1 MPSYNVE
8 LNNKPIKGSNEHT
21 LLLRITVDRKHVR
34 IKLDY
39 AVLKNQ
45 FNPNPQQA
53 KYIRQSHPKHKTING
68 YLDDKIQADKDAA
81 KNLID
86 EGKQVTSFGIKQK
99 MINPGSKSFS
109 EFTKVRIVEMDEN
122 NEVANAMRYQVL
134 LNKVDKYRNGSDL
147 LFSEIDHSFLRG
159 FQAYLKKLG
168 NSENTIHANFRIIR
182 AIVYKAIELGI
193 VKQAHN
199 PFFSFKLK
207 EGEVNRTRLTIEEIK
222 KIEEL
227 NLSKVKLIWH
237 VRNAFLFSFY
247 NAGIRASDLLR
258 LKWINIIDG
267 RLVFQMQKTK
277 HGHSVKLKE
286 KPLSILSMYDRTDP
300 DSFIFPFLSNDV
312 DYSDPHFMH
321 KQISAK
327 TALLNKYLKSIA
339 AKAGIEKKIS
349 THTARHSF
357 ADIAR
362 QKTNN
367 LYNLSKTLGHSSIKI
382 TEAYLASFDEK
393 AVDDT
398 MDEVF
403 N

>member
-1 MPSYNVE
+1 MPSYNIE
-8 LNNKPIKGSNEHT
+8 ANNKPIKGSNEYT

-34 IKLDY
+34 MKLDY
-39 AVLKNQ
+39 AVNSNQ
-45 FNPNPQQA
+45 FNPKPQQN
-53 KYIRQSHPKHKTING
+53 KYVRQNHSKHKTING
-68 YLDDKIQADKDAA
+68 YIDDKIQAAKDAA
-81 KNLID
+81 KKLGD
-86 EGKQVTSFGIKQK
+86 EGKQVTATGIKQK
-99 MINPGSKSFS
+99 LMNPGSKSFS
-109 EFTKVRIVEMDEN
+109 EFTKVRVKEMNDN

-134 LNKVDKYRNGSDL
+134 LNKVEKYRNGSDL

-182 AIVYKAIELGI
+182 ALFYKAIEMGS
-193 VKQAHN
+193 VKQEHN

-207 EGEVNRTRLTIEEIK
+207 EGEVNRARLTIEEIK
-222 KIEEL
+222 KIEDL
-227 NLSKVKLIWH
+227 SLSKGSLIWN

-247 NAGIRASDLLR
+247 NAGIRASDILR
-258 LKWINIIDG
+258 LKWSNITDG
-267 RLVFQMQKTK
+267 RLIFQMQKTK
-277 HGHSVKLKE
+277 HGHSVRLKE
-286 KPLSILSMYDRTDP
+286 KPLSILSLYESSDP
-300 DSFIFPFLSNDV
+300 DAYIFPFLKNDI

-327 TALLNKYLKSIA
+327 TALLNKYLKKIA
-339 AKAGIEKKIS
+339 TKAGIEKKIS

-362 QKTNN
+362 QKTDNI
-367 LYNLSKTLGHSSIKI
+367 YNLSKTLGHSSIKI
-382 TEAYLASFDEK
+382 TEAYLASFDDK

-403 N
+403 K